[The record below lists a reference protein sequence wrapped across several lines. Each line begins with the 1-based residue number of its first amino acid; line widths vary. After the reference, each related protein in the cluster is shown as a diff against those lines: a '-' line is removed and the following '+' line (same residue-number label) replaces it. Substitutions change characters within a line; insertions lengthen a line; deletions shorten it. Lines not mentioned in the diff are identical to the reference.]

1 MVAGPGNLVAQLH
14 REDQSVTL
22 GAAAARGRWRSGR
35 LRMFA
40 VTAGCM
46 MVTSCAANAVTISAQ
61 DPAFAGLPHELVAE
75 VLESPVAKQRVA
87 GDDEALAKARY
98 QGMVRNYSACRAAL
112 AVYQEWVRSGS
123 PPAYPPQPRPSNPA
137 SFAEDMDRDIAN
149 FRQLARSGDISLL
162 RQELTSDS
170 GCGAWIP
177 AKPGDPSGPTI
188 SDVVRGVR

>member
-1 MVAGPGNLVAQLH
+1 MRIQY
-14 REDQSVTL
+14 
-22 GAAAARGRWRSGR
+22 SGR
-35 LRMFA
+35 LRIFA
-40 VTAGCM
+40 VIAGCLM
-46 MVTSCAANAVTISAQ
+46 ATSCAAGTVTISAQ

-98 QGMVRNYSACRAAL
+98 QGMVRNYAACRAAL
-112 AVYQEWVRSGS
+112 AVYQEWMRTGRAA
-123 PPAYPPQPRPSNPA
+123 AYPPQPRPSNPA

>member
-14 REDQSVTL
+14 CEDQSVTSD
-22 GAAAARGRWRSGR
+22 AVAARMRRCPGRFR
-35 LRMFA
+35 LLA
-40 VTAGCM
+40 VIAGCIL
-46 MVTSCAANAVTISAQ
+46 VTSCTAGATSISAQ
-61 DPAFAGLPHELVAE
+61 DPAFSGLPHELVAE

-98 QGMVRNYSACRAAL
+98 QGMVRNYAACRSAL
-112 AVYQEWVRSGS
+112 GVYQEWMRTGR
-123 PPAYPPQPRPSNPA
+123 PPAYPPQPRPNNPA
-137 SFAEDMDRDIAN
+137 SFAEDMDRDIAH
-149 FRQLARSGDISLL
+149 FQQLARSGDISLL
-162 RQELTSDS
+162 RQELVSDS